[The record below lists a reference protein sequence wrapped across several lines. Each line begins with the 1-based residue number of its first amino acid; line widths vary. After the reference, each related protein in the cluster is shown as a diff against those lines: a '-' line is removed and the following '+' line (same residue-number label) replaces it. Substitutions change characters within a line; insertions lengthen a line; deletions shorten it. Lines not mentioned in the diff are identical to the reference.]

1 MKVPGINGSP
11 LKNGNND
18 LILKEI
24 IAGANN
30 AGADMELIF
39 LRDYAITP
47 HRL

>member
-24 IAGANN
+24 IAGAHK
-30 AGADMELIF
+30 ARAETGIIF
-39 LRDYAITP
+39 LRDDAITP
-47 HRL
+47 A